1 LVDFG
6 KETIETTH
14 HTLINPNI
22 AMPESNELDSD
33 LFTPI
38 KIREIAYGFQ
48 SSRIFLTA
56 YELGVFTALG
66 DKAMTSAAVAKTL
79 KTNPRATDRLM
90 NALCTM
96 DLLVK
101 KGGKFSNTPA
111 AAQLLVQGKPEYMA
125 GFMHTSSLWNTWST
139 LTEAVRNGTTVAMRP
154 HTNDRG
160 TAWLSAF
167 IAAMHD
173 RAKTQAPAI
182 VSLVD
187 LSDVKRVLDVG
198 GGSGA
203 FSMAFARAGKNI
215 TATIFDLP
223 NVLPLAKKYVKQAKL
238 QAKID
243 FRAGDYLKDGIGSGY
258 DIVFLSAIIHSNSEP
273 ENRTLFKKCAKALNP
288 NGQLVI
294 VDFIMDEERLR
305 PPHGAF
311 FSLNMLVGT
320 RSGDTY
326 TESEVRSWLNAAGL
340 KKIKRLDTP
349 FGTSMVIGVKS
360 T

>member
-1 LVDFG
+1 
-6 KETIETTH
+6 
-14 HTLINPNI
+14 
-22 AMPESNELDSD
+22 MPQPNELNSD

-56 YELGVFTALG
+56 YELGLFTALG
-66 DKAMTSAAVAKTL
+66 DKAMTSAAVAKAL
-79 KTNPRATDRLM
+79 KTDPRATDRLM

-96 DLLVK
+96 DLLAK

-125 GFMHTSSLWNTWST
+125 GFMHTISLWNTWST
-139 LTEAVRNGTTVAMRP
+139 LTEAVRKGTTVAMRP

-160 TAWLSAF
+160 NAWLSAF

-173 RAKTQAPAI
+173 RAKTQATAI
-182 VSLVD
+182 VTQID
-187 LSDVKRVLDVG
+187 LTGVKRVLDLG

-203 FSMAFARAGKNI
+203 FSMAFARAGKEI
-215 TATIFDLP
+215 TATVFDLD
-223 NVLPLAKKYVKQAKL
+223 NVIPLARKYVKQAKL
-238 QAKID
+238 QTQID
-243 FRAGDYLKDGIGSGY
+243 YRAGDYLKHDLGKGY
-258 DIVFLSAIIHSNSEP
+258 DIVFLSAIIHSNSES
-273 ENRTLFKKCAKALNP
+273 ENQLLLKKCSKALNP
-288 NGQLVI
+288 NGQLVV
-294 VDFIMDEERLR
+294 VDFIMDEGRLR

-326 TESEVRSWLNAAGL
+326 TGSEVRSWMNAAGL
-340 KKIKRLDTP
+340 KKIKRIDTP

-360 T
+360 A